1 MKHDKLRVIIYVIDV
16 NQSHNDLKCV
26 NFYCLLLLS
35 IQGGKKKAVSR
46 SAKALP
52 AARKSRS
59 RSRSPS
65 KKAGSGKK
73 KSKSLSPTP
82 SKKPV
87 DIMSP
92 AAMSNAY
99 YIAHGA
105 PELLELRGFS
115 WPGAGKKKK
124 KKGGKKKKK
133 K

>member
-1 MKHDKLRVIIYVIDV
+1 M
-16 NQSHNDLKCV
+16 QA
-26 NFYCLLLLS
+26 
-35 IQGGKKKAVSR
+35 GKSKKGYSR

-59 RSRSPS
+59 RSRSPG
-65 KKAGSGKK
+65 KKAGGKK
-73 KSKSLSPTP
+73 KSKSASPTP

-105 PELLELRGFS
+105 QELLELRGFS
-115 WPGAGKKKK
+115 WPGASKKKK